1 MERREF
7 FKTCAAGMTMG
18 AVSLPLVETVRAEK
32 EATKRDINPEK
43 LAETAYEHFIPG
55 KLTCCESI
63 LIAGC
68 EALDVKSD
76 LVPDIALGL
85 AGGVGL
91 QGKVCG
97 VLTGSAL
104 VLSLA
109 IAQKEKEYPKKKMAT
124 FQAVGRICNAF
135 KERLGETQCRA
146 LCGLDLTT
154 PEGRKKLEEG
164 VKKQTCSRFVKVG
177 SELLAEELRKL

>member
-7 FKTCAAGMTMG
+7 LKTCAAGVTIG
-18 AVSLPLVETVRAEK
+18 ATSLPLVETARAGD
-32 EATKRDINPEK
+32 ASAKRDINPAK
-43 LAETAYEHFIPG
+43 FAETAYQHFIPG
-55 KLTCCESI
+55 KLTCSESI

-68 EALDVKSD
+68 EALGIKSE

-85 AGGVGL
+85 AGGIGL
-91 QGKVCG
+91 QGKTCG
-97 VLTGSAL
+97 VLTSSAL

-124 FQAVGRICNAF
+124 LQAVGRVYKAF
-135 KERLGETQCRA
+135 EKQVGDTRCRA

-154 PEGRKKLEEG
+154 PEGRKELQTR
-164 VKKQTCSRFVKVG
+164 VKEQTCTRYVKVG
-177 SELLAEELRKL
+177 SELLVKELRTL